1 MDYFFIFR
9 VNEKS
14 IRESIFE
21 QELERQINSTKSVS
35 LHVGSDLRLV
45 TSMLQDLA
53 DSLYIQN
60 EMLSGDNV
68 SNLLEEKFNQI
79 NSVTKVDSLLIIDN
93 EGVITTH
100 KASLGMKTFVNI
112 DISSNHYMKQTM
124 DSLSWNT
131 TRIFRSSG
139 NTNRSNISENKFG
152 SFYRR
157 YKDVLID
164 YWNYCCNNISGLFI
178 KKMV

>member
-1 MDYFFIFR
+1 MTLISSKLMYIGVISVIIIAVASYGLFFYFQR

-68 SNLLEEKFNQI
+68 SNLLEEKFNQL
-79 NSVTKVDSLLIIDN
+79 NSVTKVDSLLITDN

-100 KASLGMKTFVNI
+100 KASVGMKTFVNI
-112 DISSNHYMKQTM
+112 DI
-124 DSLSWNT
+124 
-131 TRIFRSSG
+131 
-139 NTNRSNISENKFG
+139 
-152 SFYRR
+152 
-157 YKDVLID
+157 
-164 YWNYCCNNISGLFI
+164 
-178 KKMV
+178 